1 MPNWAE
7 GSLKLRGKCENIA
20 SALKE
25 MLLNDTVT
33 LEEEWDGDLLVFNNT
48 APYFYINKTRRAFIN
63 QNQIEVWLE
72 EEFCIV
78 ELDNFQQAWSA
89 IPENSS
95 NVYEWD
101 LVKCIKW
108 VRSNWNLFVRAWKN
122 GYEIEAEKL
131 YRISMPKTENYKGH
145 IQVLCEEKDHLF
157 WCGEW
162 KRFKTEFTKKRL
174 EKAGFGELFDSKL
187 FHVEEVKDGRLD

>member
-1 MPNWAE
+1 MPNWAK

-72 EEFCIV
+72 EKFCIV

-89 IPENSS
+89 IPENYQEISS
-95 NVYEWD
+95 KFDVD
-101 LVKCIKW
+101 IKIFTFER
-108 VRSNWNLFVRAWKN
+108 VMEFTQ
-122 GYEIEAEKL
+122 EIEILKGEIIKNVV
-131 YRISMPKTENYKGH
+131 SNYDDY
-145 IQVLCEEKDHLF
+145 Q
-157 WCGEW
+157 W
-162 KRFKTEFTKKRL
+162 
-174 EKAGFGELFDSKL
+174 
-187 FHVEEVKDGRLD
+187 EVPFSNLGG

>member
-7 GSLKLRGKCENIA
+7 GSLKLRGKHENIA

-33 LEEEWDGDLLVFNNT
+33 LEEKWDGDLLVFNNT

-89 IPENSS
+89 IPENYQEISS
-95 NVYEWD
+95 KFDVD
-101 LVKCIKW
+101 IKIFTFE
-108 VRSNWNLFVRAWKN
+108 RGMEFTQ
-122 GYEIEAEKL
+122 EIE
-131 YRISMPKTENYKGH
+131 ISKGEIFKNVCSNYDDY
-145 IQVLCEEKDHLF
+145 Q
-157 WCGEW
+157 W
-162 KRFKTEFTKKRL
+162 
-174 EKAGFGELFDSKL
+174 
-187 FHVEEVKDGRLD
+187 EVPFSNLGG

>member
-63 QNQIEVWLE
+63 QNQIEVCLE
-72 EEFCIV
+72 EKFCIV

-89 IPENSS
+89 IPENYQEISS
-95 NVYEWD
+95 KFDVD
-101 LVKCIKW
+101 IKIFTFE
-108 VRSNWNLFVRAWKN
+108 RGMEFTQ
-122 GYEIEAEKL
+122 EIEILKGEIIKNVV
-131 YRISMPKTENYKGH
+131 SNYDDY
-145 IQVLCEEKDHLF
+145 Q
-157 WCGEW
+157 W
-162 KRFKTEFTKKRL
+162 
-174 EKAGFGELFDSKL
+174 
-187 FHVEEVKDGRLD
+187 EVPFSNLGG